1 MESLFGSFM
10 KPSTTNKL
18 YVVRVP
24 VSCGALV
31 SNEDARCFRIST
43 KTFYKTVAKVHKL
56 CYYHLAT
63 DLIISRRHCFCLPSA
78 LAWELS

>member
-56 CYYHLAT
+56 CYYHLVT
-63 DLIISRRHCFCLPSA
+63 DQISLQRFLFELP
-78 LAWELS
+78 LA

>member
-24 VSCGALV
+24 VSYGALV
-31 SNEDARCFRIST
+31 LNEDVRCFCID
-43 KTFYKTVAKVHKL
+43 K
-56 CYYHLAT
+56 
-63 DLIISRRHCFCLPSA
+63 SA
-78 LAWELS
+78 VENFEFAFQKRSNVQSGHFKQLSNKQRP